1 MEFIKVIAFDADDTL
16 WENETFF
23 RESENEFCDLLKEY
37 SSGEQLIKNLLK
49 VEHKN
54 ISSYGYG
61 IKGFMLSMI
70 ETAIDVSNGKVSN
83 EIIQSILE
91 IGNKMLLK
99 SVEILEGV
107 NDVLKNLHPK
117 YKLVVLTKGDLLDQ
131 ERKLNKSNLQKYFH
145 HVEIVSEKNEH
156 GYQRIL
162 NHLEIEAHEFL
173 MIGNSLKSD
182 IIPVLNVG
190 GHAFHIPFHTT
201 WELEKVE
208 GEIEHPKFKELKTI
222 SEVLNHVL

>member
-1 MEFIKVIAFDADDTL
+1 MKFIKVIAFDADDTL

-37 SSGEQLIKNLLK
+37 ILGEQLIKKLLK

-91 IGNKMLLK
+91 IGNKILLK
-99 SVEILEGV
+99 SVKIIEGV
-107 NDVLKNLHPK
+107 NDVLETLHPK

-145 HVEIVSEKNEH
+145 HVEIVSERNEQ

>member
-1 MEFIKVIAFDADDTL
+1 MKLIKVIAFDADDTL

-23 RESENEFCDLLKEY
+23 RQSENEFCDLLKEY
-37 SSGEQLIKNLLK
+37 ASEEQLIKELLK

-70 ETAIDVSNGKVSN
+70 ETAIAISNGKVST
-83 EIIQSILE
+83 IIIKSIIE
-91 IGNKMLLK
+91 IGNKMLLN
-99 SVEILEGV
+99 SVEILDGV
-107 NDVLKNLHPK
+107 HDVLKSLNPNF
-117 YKLVVLTKGDLLDQ
+117 KLVVLTKGDLLDQ

-145 HVEIVSEKNEH
+145 HVEIVSEKNELE
-156 GYQRIL
+156 YQRIL

-182 IIPVLNVG
+182 IIPVLKVG

-201 WELEKVE
+201 WELEKVAE
-208 GEIEHPKFKELKTI
+208 EIIHPKFKELKTI
-222 SEVLNHVL
+222 SEVLNYVQ

>member
-1 MEFIKVIAFDADDTL
+1 MKFIKVIAFDADDTL

-37 SSGEQLIKNLLK
+37 ISGGQLIKKLLK

-107 NDVLKNLHPK
+107 NEVLENLHPK

-131 ERKLNKSNLQKYFH
+131 ERKLSKSNLQKYFH

-208 GEIEHPKFKELKTI
+208 GGIEHPKFKELKTI

>member
-1 MEFIKVIAFDADDTL
+1 MKFIKVIAFDADDTL

-23 RESENEFCDLLKEY
+23 RESENEFCELLKEY
-37 SSGEQLIKNLLK
+37 ISEEQLIEKLLK

-99 SVEILEGV
+99 SVEILDGV
-107 NDVLKNLHPK
+107 NDVLENLHPK

-131 ERKLNKSNLQKYFH
+131 ERKLSKSNLQKYFH

>member
-1 MEFIKVIAFDADDTL
+1 MKLIKVIAFDADDTL

-23 RESENEFCDLLKEY
+23 RESENEFCNLLKEY
-37 SSGEQLIKNLLK
+37 MSGEELIKELLK

-83 EIIQSILE
+83 EIIKSIME
-91 IGNKMLLK
+91 IGNKMLAK
-99 SVEILEGV
+99 SVEILDGV
-107 NDVLKNLHPK
+107 NDVLENLHPK

-145 HVEIVSEKNEH
+145 HVEIVSEKKETD
-156 GYQRIL
+156 YQRIL
-162 NHLEIEAHEFL
+162 NQLEIEAHEFL
-173 MIGNSLKSD
+173 MVGNSLKSD

-208 GEIEHPKFKELKTI
+208 VEVSHPKFKELKTI

>member
-1 MEFIKVIAFDADDTL
+1 MNLIKVIAFDADDTL

-23 RESENEFCDLLKEY
+23 RESENEFCNLLKDY
-37 SSGEQLIKNLLK
+37 ISGEELIKELLK

-70 ETAIDVSNGKVSN
+70 ETAIEVSNGKVSN
-83 EIIQSILE
+83 EIIQSIMQ
-91 IGNKMLLK
+91 IGNKMLSK

-107 NDVLKNLHPK
+107 NDVLENLHPK
-117 YKLVVLTKGDLLDQ
+117 YILVVLTKGDLLDQ

-145 HVEIVSEKNEH
+145 HVEIVSEKNETD
-156 GYQRIL
+156 YQRIL
-162 NHLEIEAHEFL
+162 NQLEIEAHEFL

-201 WELEKVE
+201 WELEKVDD
-208 GEIEHPKFKELKTI
+208 EIDHPMFKELKTI
-222 SEVLNHVL
+222 SEVLNHVI

>member
-1 MEFIKVIAFDADDTL
+1 MNLIKVIAFDADDTL

-23 RESENEFCDLLKEY
+23 RKAEEEFCNLLKEY
-37 SSGEQLIKNLLK
+37 ISGEQLIKKLLK
-49 VEHKN
+49 VEYKN
-54 ISSYGYG
+54 LTSYGYG

-83 EIIQSILE
+83 EIIQSIME
-91 IGNKMLLK
+91 IGNKMLLN

-107 NDVLKNLHPK
+107 DSVLENLHPK

-145 HVEIVSEKNEH
+145 HVEIVSEKKETD
-156 GYQRIL
+156 YQRIL
-162 NHLEIEAHEFL
+162 NNLEIEAHEFL
-173 MIGNSLKSD
+173 MVGNSLKSD

-201 WELEKVE
+201 WELEKVDE
-208 GEIEHPKFKELKTI
+208 DISHPKFKELKTI

>member
-1 MEFIKVIAFDADDTL
+1 MNSIKVIAFDADDTL

-23 RESENEFCDLLKEY
+23 RESENEFCNLLKEY
-37 SSGEQLIKNLLK
+37 ISGEELIKKLLK
-49 VEHKN
+49 VEYEN
-54 ISSYGYG
+54 ITSYGYG

-70 ETAIDVSNGKVSN
+70 ETAIDVSNGMVSN
-83 EIIQSILE
+83 KIIQNIIE
-91 IGNKMLLK
+91 IGNRMLLN
-99 SVEILEGV
+99 SVEILDGV
-107 NDVLKNLHPK
+107 NDVLENLHPK

-131 ERKLNKSNLQKYFH
+131 ERKLNKSNLRKYFH
-145 HVEIVSEKNEH
+145 HVEIVSEKNES

-201 WELEKVE
+201 W
-208 GEIEHPKFKELKTI
+208 
-222 SEVLNHVL
+222 N

>member
-1 MEFIKVIAFDADDTL
+1 MNLIKVIAFDADDTL

-23 RESENEFCDLLKEY
+23 RKSENEFCELLKEY
-37 SSGEQLIKNLLK
+37 ISGEELIKNLLK
-49 VEHKN
+49 VEYKN
-54 ISSYGYG
+54 LTSYGYG

-83 EIIQSILE
+83 EIIQSIME
-91 IGNKMLLK
+91 IGNKMLLN
-99 SVEILEGV
+99 SVEILDGV
-107 NDVLKNLHPK
+107 DRVLQNLHPK

-131 ERKLNKSNLQKYFH
+131 ERKLCKSNLQKYFH
-145 HVEIVSEKNEH
+145 HVEIVSEKNETD
-156 GYQRIL
+156 YLRIL
-162 NHLEIEAHEFL
+162 NQLGIEAHEFL

-201 WELEKVE
+201 WELEKVDKD
-208 GEIEHPKFKELKTI
+208 ISHPKFKELKTI